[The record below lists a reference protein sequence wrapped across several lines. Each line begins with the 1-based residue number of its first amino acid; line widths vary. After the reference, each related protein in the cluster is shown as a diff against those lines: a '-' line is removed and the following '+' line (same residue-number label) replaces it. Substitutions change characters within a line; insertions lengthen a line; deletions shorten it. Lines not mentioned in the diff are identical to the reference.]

1 MNLKQE
7 YENLPYLEKLKV
19 LMRKAQEE
27 KDIWLMQT
35 IQDEIDVTQSER
47 QYHTKLEE

>member
-1 MNLKQE
+1 MNLEQE
-7 YENLPYLEKLKV
+7 YENLPYLEKLRV

-35 IQDEIDVTQSER
+35 IQDEIDVTQGGR
-47 QYHTKLEE
+47 QYHTKPEE